1 MSIKTFILNR
11 AIEEKRYMYQK
22 AGSLPVNK
30 NFISACDG
38 LIMLVMQG

>member
-11 AIEEKRYMYQK
+11 AIEEKRYQK
-22 AGSLPVNK
+22 AGTLPVNK
-30 NFISACDG
+30 NFLSACDG